1 MSIVSVIE
9 PEVEESVMAAQVV
22 ISVPVSSS
30 TVMVLAPHRSLRGDE
45 AVSTASPG
53 ITKSDV
59 AVEPSVTAIE
69 DGLKVAYETLVVGHG
84 FTTVKV

>member
-9 PEVEESVMAAQVV
+9 PLVEESVMAAQVV
-22 ISVPVSSS
+22 STLPPLSS
-30 TVMVLAPHRSLRGDE
+30 TVIVLAPHRSLRGAA

-59 AVEPSVTAIE
+59 AVAPSVTVIE
-69 DGLKVAYETLVVGHG
+69 VGLKTADETVVDGHG
-84 FTTVKV
+84 LATVKV